1 MIVHSTQF
9 TLRSFFDIIKTIL
22 MRMFPLIKSN
32 FPHSNA
38 RLHQKFYK
46 SLPIELWL
54 VFLLNEKYFT
64 YLSFG
69 SFNNEKME
77 EECVGLG
84 CK

>member
-9 TLRSFFDIIKTIL
+9 TLRSIFDIIETIL

-46 SLPIELWL
+46 SLRIELWL
-54 VFLLNEKYFT
+54 FFSLNQKYFT

-69 SFNNEKME
+69 SFSNEKME